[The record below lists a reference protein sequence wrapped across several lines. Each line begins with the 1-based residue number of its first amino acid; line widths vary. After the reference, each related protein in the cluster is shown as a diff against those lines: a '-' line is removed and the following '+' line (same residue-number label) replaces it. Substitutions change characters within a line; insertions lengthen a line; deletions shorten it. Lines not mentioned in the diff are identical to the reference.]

1 MLVLGRKAGQGIRI
15 GLAEGV
21 GQTTTVGELFSN
33 GPIEIVVTS
42 IDGSMVRLGI
52 EADQRFKIL
61 RSELLDKS
69 ER

>member
-1 MLVLGRKAGQGIRI
+1 MLVLGRKARQGIRI

-21 GQTTTVGELFSN
+21 GQATTVGELFSN
-33 GPIEIVVTS
+33 GPIEIVVTC

>member
-1 MLVLGRKAGQGIRI
+1 MLVLGRKTGQAIRI

-21 GQTTTVGELFSN
+21 GQATTVGELFSN

-42 IDGSMVRLGI
+42 IHGSMVRLGI
-52 EADQRFKIL
+52 QADQRFKIL

>member
-21 GQTTTVGELFSN
+21 GQATTVGELFSN
-33 GPIEIVVTS
+33 GPIEICVTR
-42 IDGSMVRLGI
+42 IDGETVRLGI

-61 RSELLDKS
+61 RSELS
-69 ER
+69 EK

>member
-15 GLAEGV
+15 GLVEGV
-21 GQTTTVGELFSN
+21 GQATTVGELLSG

-42 IDGSMVRLGI
+42 IEGSMVRLGI